1 MVPEDIFK
9 SVFYIHAEYILFLAE
24 ILKLK
29 GEGEEKKK
37 NQPETAI
44 SG

>member
-1 MVPEDIFK
+1 MIPGAIFK
-9 SVFYIHAEYILFLAE
+9 SVFYSHAEYILFSAD

-29 GEGEEKKK
+29 EGEKK
-37 NQPETAI
+37 QPETAI

>member
-29 GEGEEKKK
+29 GEGEEKK